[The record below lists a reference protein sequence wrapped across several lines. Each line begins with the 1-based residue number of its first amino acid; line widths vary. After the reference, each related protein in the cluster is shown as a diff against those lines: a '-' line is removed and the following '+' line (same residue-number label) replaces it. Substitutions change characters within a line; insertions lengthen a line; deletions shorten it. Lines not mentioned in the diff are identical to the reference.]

1 MKKDYKQFE
10 KSIEEAVAKFKAL
23 DKKDRIRVISHL
35 DADGICA
42 CAILLKALNLD
53 NRNYSISI
61 VQQLNEQILKN
72 ISKEDYKYYFFTDLG
87 AGQLDLI
94 HKHLKGKK
102 VFVLDHHAPDKV
114 EFYDNIVHVN
124 PHLHGIDGGTEIS
137 GSGVTFLFTNKL
149 NNKKDMAYV
158 AVIGAIG
165 DIQEDKGFQKL
176 NNDILQMAIDE
187 GHITVKKG
195 LRVFGMQ
202 TKPLHKTLEYCSDPY
217 IPGVSGSESGAIQ
230 FLQQIGINPKDK
242 KGWKKMIHLNDEEIK
257 KLIEGVIMRR
267 ADEDNPEDVIG
278 NIYLLNNE
286 KEESS
291 LRDAKEFA
299 TLLNSCGRLNKASIG
314 IGVCLNDKTA
324 KKKALA
330 NAENYKREIV
340 KGMRWYN
347 DNKESK
353 DIITD
358 DGFIIINAKE
368 NILSSMAGTVASILS
383 KSNDLKKGTFIMSLA
398 RNIIG
403 DTSKVSLRIAGN
415 NNDVNLKEVIE
426 TITKNIENAESG
438 GHAAAAGA
446 IIPTD
451 KERDVI
457 EEAKRVLK
465 LNSIEEKVE

>member
-1 MKKDYKQFE
+1 MEKDYKQFE
-10 KSIEEAVAKFKAL
+10 KNIEEAVAKFKAL
-23 DKKDRIRVISHL
+23 NKKERIRVISHL

-42 CAILLKALNLD
+42 CAILLKALNND

-61 VQQLNEQILKN
+61 VQQLNEQVLKN
-72 ISKEDYKYYFFTDLG
+72 ISKEDYKNYFFTDLG

-94 HKHLKGKK
+94 NKHLKGKN
-102 VFVLDHHAPDKV
+102 VFVLDHHTPNEAELD
-114 EFYDNIVHVN
+114 DNIVHVN

-202 TKPLHKTLEYCSDPY
+202 TKPLHKTLEYCSDPF

-257 KLIEGVIMRR
+257 KLIGAVIMRR
-267 ADEDNPEDVIG
+267 VDEDNPEDVIG
-278 NIYLLNNE
+278 NIYVLNNE

-347 DNKESK
+347 DNRESK
-353 DIITD
+353 DIITEN
-358 DGFIIINAKE
+358 GFIIINAKE
-368 NILSSMAGTVASILS
+368 NILVSMAGTVASILS
-383 KSNDLKKGTFIMSLA
+383 KSNELKKGTFIMSLA
-398 RNIIG
+398 RNIVE

-415 NNDVNLKEVIE
+415 NNNVNLKEVIE

-446 IIPTD
+446 IIPTS

-465 LNSIEEKVE
+465 LNSIEEKIE